1 MHMRSP
7 GRRGHRFEA
16 KGVLL
21 ARTAVSGRISSDMI
35 HTCYSKHNSTF
46 VLKGLAPLA
55 PVGVHVPHALGFL
68 KFIIFSP
75 LQACIGPSFSSPR
88 HLLCEMEKASREGS
102 REQPS
107 APSPAPSPCAAT
119 PPPPPRSYSLYSSP
133 SPPKASKSRSPLKP
147 VQLPLPVT
155 PPRNERAPRTPAP
168 TPASPSRTPEP
179 RGKETPAL
187 LVDSADEE
195 SGSDEEEDERGSPG
209 RTPVTGKT
217 VRFSEM
223 EEVLE
228 FDSEDRR
235 MSTGSYGTWST
246 SSSHGDA
253 SFGSCDRK
261 RSFEE
266 GSSGGEVDDAGQASE
281 DESTVSTVDELIDEV
296 EALYNGDVFGGVSV
310 GQVAAPSKSAA
321 FDANPTLHFPPSPPF
336 PHLSPT
342 KPILHP
348 QRSIDYSGPESDIR
362 GLFRTSSASSGA
374 GSLSQS
380 ASEARDGQDLPLRL
394 PSLPRIIFPSLP
406 PLSLPSTPPPKSAAV
421 VPNRLATP
429 IRPARRPTTSGS
441 LARQGRRIS
450 IGEEDTVGEKQRR
463 RIPRRSVSVGGIRES
478 ANGQDSVRSIH
489 SLSRA
494 LELLLTF
501 RFHFHL
507 CSFRIRGWRSVRC
520 PRSVDWR
527 RWSSTRTTLPWA
539 SRVRWTTV

>member
-1 MHMRSP
+1 M
-7 GRRGHRFEA
+7 
-16 KGVLL
+16 
-21 ARTAVSGRISSDMI
+21 
-35 HTCYSKHNSTF
+35 
-46 VLKGLAPLA
+46 
-55 PVGVHVPHALGFL
+55 
-68 KFIIFSP
+68 
-75 LQACIGPSFSSPR
+75 
-88 HLLCEMEKASREGS
+88 
-102 REQPS
+102 
-107 APSPAPSPCAAT
+107 
-119 PPPPPRSYSLYSSP
+119 
-133 SPPKASKSRSPLKP
+133 
-147 VQLPLPVT
+147 
-155 PPRNERAPRTPAP
+155 
-168 TPASPSRTPEP
+168 
-179 RGKETPAL
+179 
-187 LVDSADEE
+187 DSADEE

-478 ANGQDSVRSIH
+478 ANGQDSDPRLEKCSLPQIGGLAEMVVDTDDFAVGVESSLDYSVKEETPSYCQRVSERSIVYADDGEVASGGVAGDIQVWRKKRSSDAH
-489 SLSRA
+489 DFSSLNSEKAKHPFGQVFVTVVELRFDLAVLPIPEAGTSCECSIKNGHKKVSLGSSFTLGTVVRINKEIQLTNFNRWRSQSSYPSHTPRIRTSSRLHRQRHHLSRPRRLEAACA
-494 LELLLTF
+494 L
-501 RFHFHL
+501 
-507 CSFRIRGWRSVRC
+507 SSPC
-520 PRSVDWR
+520 PRR
-527 RWSSTRTTLPWA
+527 RRKPSPSRQIPPSRNLSSAFAARMGPSDA
-539 SRVRWTTV
+539 AP